1 MTAAASLFLA
11 FFRISLFTV
20 GGGYNMIPLMQHD
33 LEAAGWL
40 PAGRFID
47 LLALAEATPGPIA
60 VNAATFAGWQVA
72 GLPGAL
78 AATAGA
84 CLPGALLL
92 LALGALAAR
101 LRRTRT
107 FRDAMAG
114 LFPAIAALLL
124 ATAGRLVCAAAA
136 PLRASPAPAAAAAL
150 SAVLF
155 LWALAAFLRGRL
167 HPLKIFAVSALAG
180 LLFHA
185 AVLPSL
191 GKNAENLPNLGKTEK
206 TDLPSLGKNAGN
218 LPNLGKNAPEPV
230 FRRTTMRIRGFDP
243 ANAVDEP
250 TVLATGKIYE
260 GLLQYDYYARPYR
273 LRPLLADAMPEV
285 SADGLTIRIPVRRGI
300 YFSDDPCFA
309 ATGGKGREL
318 VAEDFVYSIKRIAD
332 AKVSSGGYWAFRG
345 KILGLDD
352 FRAASAADG
361 PTDYDR
367 PVAGLSAPDPHTLE
381 IRLAAPYPQLAWILA
396 MPFAFAV
403 PREAVEAYG
412 REFLNHP
419 VGTGPYVL
427 ASARPNYRYEYV
439 RNPKWAETGRTDSI
453 PPDAP
458 APYAG
463 RPLPLVPRIV
473 ESVVGDASTAWL
485 MFLSGQLDLT
495 SIPRDNWETV
505 IAPDGTLRPAI
516 AARGIRLAE
525 APSLQIAYIALNLD
539 DPLLAANRPPR
550 QALSAGFDM
559 PAWNEFQNHRY
570 LPANGP
576 VPPSI
581 AGAFPEGQPPPFPCD
596 PDRAAALLAEAG
608 YPGGRDP
615 ATGHR
620 LTLTLTL
627 GKADS
632 PETRQAAELVAS
644 FYDRLGL
651 ALRLEYLNWPNF
663 LEKIEKRQAQ
673 LFQMA
678 WLGDYPDAQNFL
690 QLFHSANASPGPN
703 RANYSSPA
711 FDDLY
716 GRIAALPPDAPER
729 ADLCRQAAAILME
742 DVPWILLGY
751 PLSTILH
758 HDRLRNYIPHDFP
771 AGMEKYYDLAP

>member
-1 MTAAASLFLA
+1 VTALALFWT
-11 FFRISLFTV
+11 FFRISVFTV

-33 LEAAGWL
+33 LDAAGWM
-40 PAGRFID
+40 PADRFLD
-47 LLALAEATPGPIA
+47 LLAIAEATPGPIA
-60 VNAATFAGWQVA
+60 VNAATFAGRQVA

-84 CLPGALLL
+84 CLPGVLLL

-101 LRRTRT
+101 LRRTRA
-107 FRDAMAG
+107 FHDAMYG
-114 LFPAIAALLL
+114 LFPAFAALLL
-124 ATAGRLVCAAAA
+124 ATAGRMALAAAA
-136 PLRASPAPAAAAAL
+136 PLRASPAPAASGVLAAAL
-150 SAVLF
+150 FLF
-155 LWALAAFLRGRL
+155 ALAAFLRGRL
-167 HPLKIFAVSALAG
+167 HPLKILAASALAG
-180 LLFHA
+180 ILFHA
-185 AVLPSL
+185 AVLPSI
-191 GKNAENLPNLGKTEK
+191 GKNADNLPDLGKTA
-206 TDLPSLGKNAGN
+206 AG
-218 LPNLGKNAPEPV
+218 PV

-250 TVLATGKIYE
+250 TSLATGKIYE

-273 LRPLLADAMPEV
+273 LRPLLAAAMPEL
-285 SADGLTIRIPVRRGI
+285 SPDGLELRIPIRPGI
-300 YFSDDPCFA
+300 HFSDDPCFA
-309 ATGGKGREL
+309 ATGGRGREL
-318 VAEDFVYSIKRIAD
+318 VAEDFIYSIKRIAD
-332 AKVSSGGYWAFRG
+332 TKVASGGYWAFRG

-352 FRAASAADG
+352 FRAASASDA
-361 PTDYDR
+361 PTDYDL
-367 PVAGLSAPDPHTLE
+367 PVPGLSAPDPHTLV
-381 IRLAAPYPQLAWILA
+381 IRLAAPYPQLPWVLA
-396 MPFAFAV
+396 MPFAYAV
-403 PREAVEAYG
+403 PREAVETYG

-427 ASARPNYRYEYV
+427 ASARPNYRYEYAL
-439 RNPKWAETGRTDSI
+439 NPKWAETGRADAI

-458 APYAG
+458 APWAG

-495 SIPRDNWETV
+495 AIPRDYWETV
-505 IAPDGTLRPAI
+505 IAPDGTLRPEI

-525 APSLQIAYIALNLD
+525 APSLQTAYIALNLD
-539 DPLLAANRPPR
+539 DPLLADNRPLR
-550 QALSAGFDM
+550 QALAAGFDT

-570 LPANGP
+570 LSANGP

-581 AGAFPEGQPPPFPCD
+581 AGAFPEGQPPPFPYD
-596 PDRAAALLAEAG
+596 PDRAAELLARAG

-615 ATGHR
+615 ATGRR
-620 LTLTLTL
+620 LALTLTL

-690 QLFHSANASPGPN
+690 QLFYSPNASPGPN

-711 FDDLY
+711 FDALY
-716 GRIAALPPDAPER
+716 ERLAALPPDAPER
-729 ADLCRQAAAILME
+729 ADLCRKAAAILMA

-751 PLSTILH
+751 PLTTILH
-758 HDRLRNYIPHDFP
+758 HDRLRNYLPHDFP
-771 AGMEKYYDLAP
+771 AGMEKYYALSP